1 VSVATSQV
9 ERVIAEC
16 RRVLAGNRQRGIAEW
31 EGKPY
36 DFVCPSPTTYP
47 FQWWWDSAFIAIAL
61 LHVDPELAKQEL
73 RCVLQGARSDGFMP
87 HMILWEKSAHARA
100 LESVQPIRLA
110 HPFYTATI
118 QPPVI
123 GRAIERV
130 YQATRD
136 AAFVRDV
143 LPAVRRIFDWL
154 DEVRDPDRDGL
165 IAIIQPDESGLD
177 ASPKYDA
184 AMDIPF
190 DPPSE
195 TLPALERSM
204 YRLYDAYEGHSM
216 REEPLQDMFLFEDVM
231 VNSIYADSLR
241 ALAAVCRAVG
251 VDGAEI
257 LEARRA
263 KCVRALV
270 AKCWDEKA
278 GAFWDLSGKKEERVR
293 TLTFSILFP
302 LILPELDASIARRL
316 VQDHLLNER
325 EFWLPY
331 PVPSVAA
338 SEPSFDPEWKT
349 DTTWRGPT
357 WLNVNWYLYWG
368 LRQHGFDDVAHELAR
383 RSIEMVARAGVREFF
398 DPRTGEGEGARD
410 FAWTT
415 LVLDLIAAERG
426 EQPPAA

>member
-1 VSVATSQV
+1 MTVAASEVQ
-9 ERVIAEC
+9 RVVAEC
-16 RRVLAGNRQRGIAEW
+16 RRVLEGNRQRGVSAW
-31 EGKPY
+31 DGKRY

-61 LHVDPELAKQEL
+61 LHVDPELSKQEI
-73 RCVLQGARSDGFMP
+73 RCLLQGARPDGFMP
-87 HMILWEKSAHARA
+87 HMILWEKNKHERA

-123 GRAIERV
+123 GRSLERI
-130 YQATRD
+130 YQATHD
-136 AAFVRDV
+136 AAFAREV
-143 LPAVRRIFDWL
+143 LPAVRTIFDWL
-154 DEVRDPDRDGL
+154 DDIRDPDRDGL

-184 AMDIPF
+184 AMGLPF

-195 TLPALERSM
+195 TLPALNRSM
-204 YRLYDAYEGHSM
+204 QHLFDAYEGHSM
-216 REEPLQDMFLFEDVM
+216 REQPLQDVFLFEDVM
-231 VNSIYADSLR
+231 VNCIYADSLR
-241 ALAAVCRAVG
+241 GLAALCRAIG
-251 VDGAEI
+251 MDGAEE

-263 KCVRALV
+263 KCVKALLTR
-270 AKCWDEKA
+270 CWDDKV
-278 GAFWDLSGKKEERVR
+278 GAFWDLSGKVEERVK

-302 LILPELDASIARRL
+302 LILPDLDAKIARRL
-316 VQDHLLNER
+316 VEDHLLNEQ

-338 SEPSFDPEWKT
+338 NEPSFDPGWKT
-349 DTTWRGPT
+349 ETTWRGPT
-357 WLNVNWYLYWG
+357 WMNVNWYLYWG
-368 LRQHGFDDVAHELAR
+368 LLNHGFDDIAHELAR
-383 RSIEMVARAGVREFF
+383 RSIEMVARSGVREFF
-398 DPRTGEGEGARD
+398 DPVTGAGEGAHA

-426 EQPPAA
+426 ENAA